1 MTHCCSSIE
10 LPPQERLAARAA
22 RYGTNATRPPK
33 EVTFLQLVVEALKVT
48 RASAVELFVCQ

>member
-1 MTHCCSSIE
+1 M
-10 LPPQERLAARAA
+10 PPQERLAARAA

-48 RASAVELFVCQ
+48 RAPVAELPRCW